1 MKPNDWLY
9 FNRKEIIGLLIWSI
23 LIFVILIIIHFYP
36 NPQSAKIELISTQ
49 SAQEKN
55 NINSTTKS
63 KKISPMNASLDDLI
77 SIGFPKYIAI
87 NLLKYKSKGGKIK
100 TKEDVLK
107 LYGMNDSILK
117 VVLPNLILSN
127 GQTKNFDE
135 FAINNTYGEPDY
147 LTLPKSKFS
156 YKEVSLNLNLA
167 DSIQLTQ
174 VYGIGKT
181 FASRIVKYRQKIG
194 GFHSIEQLK
203 EVWGL
208 DSSFDQIAPQLFVDS
223 KTPLRPIFVNRY
235 NIDDLATHPYIR
247 YKTAKAIVNFRNQHG
262 KFKNKQDLQLIH
274 LISDSLYQ
282 KLEPYISLD

>member
-36 NPQSAKIELISTQ
+36 NPQSAKIELIGTQ
-49 SAQEKN
+49 SAQESN
-55 NINSTTKS
+55 NINSKTKT
-63 KKISPMNASLDDLI
+63 KMISPSNASLEDLI
-77 SIGFPKYIAI
+77 SIGFPKYIAN
-87 NLLKYKSKGGKIK
+87 NLLKYRSKGGKIK

-107 LYGMNDSILK
+107 LYGMNDSILN

-127 GQTKNFDE
+127 TQNKNFDE
-135 FAINNTYGEPDY
+135 FTINNTYGEPDY

-235 NIDDLATHPYIR
+235 NFDDLAIHPYIR
-247 YKTAKAIVNFRNQHG
+247 YKTAKAIVNFRNQHE